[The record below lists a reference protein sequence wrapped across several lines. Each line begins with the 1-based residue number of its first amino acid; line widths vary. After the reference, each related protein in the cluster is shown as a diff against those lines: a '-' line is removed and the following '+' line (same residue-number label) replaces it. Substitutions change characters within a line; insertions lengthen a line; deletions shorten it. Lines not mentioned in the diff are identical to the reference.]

1 MARPR
6 KQVSNGRPRK
16 QNDLASLSTEVLRLR
31 LQALNLPIT
40 GGKATLISRLN
51 LATGTKQSRS
61 TSNSQAGRARTKRL
75 APKSRPVRATLT
87 AAPAES
93 STKQANLEN
102 PGDDSSSV
110 ASGCNL
116 DEIIGEFS
124 LDDSPDPVQ
133 AGPFTAAQLAAI
145 QDIVRSSFDQ
155 ALQSFHWSLGLDQQ
169 PGTFNTL
176 HHRPGSACPVG
187 LNRPLKQNLQ
197 DKILR
202 APTTAKVPAP
212 TPILSAI
219 PPRTAPSA
227 SVSTD
232 HPDATRVPALSPM
245 SAAIADPQTIP
256 LSPVL
261 AVSPRPTAA
270 QMDPVT

>member
-116 DEIIGEFS
+116 DEIIGGIF
-124 LDDSPDPVQ
+124 L
-133 AGPFTAAQLAAI
+133 GRLARSCPSRTFHRRSTGCHTGHS
-145 QDIVRSSFDQ
+145 QVLVRSSV
-155 ALQSFHWSLGLDQQ
+155 AII
-169 PGTFNTL
+169 
-176 HHRPGSACPVG
+176 PVVF
-187 LNRPLKQNLQ
+187 
-197 DKILR
+197 R
-202 APTTAKVPAP
+202 A
-212 TPILSAI
+212 
-219 PPRTAPSA
+219 
-227 SVSTD
+227 
-232 HPDATRVPALSPM
+232 
-245 SAAIADPQTIP
+245 
-256 LSPVL
+256 
-261 AVSPRPTAA
+261 RPTAWHFQHA
-270 QMDPVT
+270 TSQARISLSCGSQPSTGAEFTR